1 MRTDVASG
9 RERRKVK
16 WIRRRGLYHHYVRG
30 IVGKNAGPR
39 VFALAVDMGLE
50 EPLDAYV
57 RIDELFVRGV
67 VRAGDG
73 KRVNAI
79 LEDEKVIV
87 AIQIVRERVR
97 DNAFR
102 LDVL

>member
-1 MRTDVASG
+1 
-9 RERRKVK
+9 
-16 WIRRRGLYHHYVRG
+16 
-30 IVGKNAGPR
+30 
-39 VFALAVDMGLE
+39 MGLE